1 MLQRLVAALQR
12 QFAQQYEEESYFL
25 AIVLTVFFR
34 SSRVVSHNLTKG
46 CFARTYEDEDLLSL
60 WRGNN
65 CQRHSRLPY
74 ASVELHIQCTMT
86 VLSDAA
92 SGVHVNLVPPPPGAS
107 PVARIGPQS
116 TDPSLRSWQSQPL
129 PTPPTSDSLNRHH
142 QHQQQ
147 NVIPTP
153 RGVVSSITIAVT
165 LSEPGA
171 PRISSSSRLPPLT
184 DWCHLTLK
192 QALETQLGGAPFG
205 PAGTGKIEPVKALG
219 FQLGIFVLV
228 LCCDATFDFQAMGRF
243 LVGLPSW
250 RMGLFRQSIRE
261 DSQRR
266 Q

>member
-1 MLQRLVAALQR
+1 MRRNFTSWLSYLQC
-12 QFAQQYEEESYFL
+12 
-25 AIVLTVFFR
+25 FFR

-65 CQRHSRLPY
+65 CQRHSLLPY

-92 SGVHVNLVPPPPGAS
+92 SDVHVNPVPPPPGAS

-116 TDPSLRSWQSQPL
+116 IDHRHHHGHGNLNLFLR
-129 PTPPTSDSLNRHH
+129 PPTSDSLNRHH

-147 NVIPTP
+147 NAIPTRSPPEARPTP

-171 PRISSSSRLPPLT
+171 PRISSSSRPPPLT

-205 PAGTGKIEPVKALG
+205 PAGTGKIESVKAFG

-228 LCCDATFDFQAMGRF
+228 LCCDATFDFQAMGSF
-243 LVGLPSW
+243 FVGLPSW
-250 RMGLFRQSIRE
+250 RMGLFRQSIRGE